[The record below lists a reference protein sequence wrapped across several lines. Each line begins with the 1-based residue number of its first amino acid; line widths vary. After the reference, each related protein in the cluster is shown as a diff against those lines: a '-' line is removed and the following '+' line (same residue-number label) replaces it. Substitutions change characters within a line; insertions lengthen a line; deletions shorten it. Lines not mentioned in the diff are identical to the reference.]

1 MFYGLTTHSVWKPL
15 SWGDSVTPVQINVHM
30 IFIIAAQIGSL
41 NIFIYLF
48 KGKRGQKLL
57 EYSVTFWQ
65 EAGIA

>member
-1 MFYGLTTHSVWKPL
+1 MGLLRTLFEKPL

-30 IFIIAAQIGSL
+30 IFIFAAQIGSS

-48 KGKRGQKLL
+48 KGKSGQNLL

-65 EAGIA
+65 EAGIV